1 MRVIASTP
9 SAGREPWAA
18 RPSVSSSAQTNPLW
32 ATHTRSPVGSVTI
45 AASARRP
52 ASTDWTPMLAYS
64 SSATAVTITS
74 PESSSAAS
82 RLAASMQAAR
92 LAFMS

>member
-1 MRVIASTP
+1 MIASTP
-9 SAGREPWAA
+9 SAGREPCAA
-18 RPSVSSSAQTNPLW
+18 RPSVSISAHTKPLW

-45 AASARRP
+45 AASARRLL
-52 ASTDWTPMLAYS
+52 STDCTPMLAYS

-74 PESSSAAS
+74 PERSSAAS

-92 LAFMS
+92 LPFMS